1 MSPNYRTIKAFPLST
16 QASFEADCLWKETAG
31 EYPRVREKRKGEQN
45 VKTAQLKSSKKSV
58 AIWGVTASLLLVA
71 TILPAANA
79 LEISLPSVVEVEA
92 ISSSAII
99 ENSDATASL
108 LADEDLAATASGA
121 IFSSDLALVSS
132 VSRQVELARSPLG
145 AKKVAKSIL
154 LNEYGFSEKE
164 YKCLNSLWTKE
175 SNWNYKARN
184 KNSGAHGI
192 PQALPASKMNVVS
205 TDWRTNPVTQIR
217 WGLRYISIRYETPC
231 KALAKHKRSNYY

>member
-1 MSPNYRTIKAFPLST
+1 MKSAI
-16 QASFEADCLWKETAG
+16 
-31 EYPRVREKRKGEQN
+31 V
-45 VKTAQLKSSKKSV
+45 KSSKKSV

-79 LEISLPSVVEVEA
+79 LEISVPSAVEIEA
-92 ISSSAII
+92 TTSAGIVDPG
-99 ENSDATASL
+99 ESAVSV
-108 LADEDLAATASGA
+108 LAEDDLAATASGA

-132 VSRQVELARSPLG
+132 VSRQVELARTPIG

>member
-1 MSPNYRTIKAFPLST
+1 M
-16 QASFEADCLWKETAG
+16 
-31 EYPRVREKRKGEQN
+31 
-45 VKTAQLKSSKKSV
+45 KTALLKSSKKSV

-79 LEISLPSVVEVEA
+79 LEIAASSTVELDSTKSA
-92 ISSSAII
+92 AII
-99 ENSDATASL
+99 EPAESTVSMFS
-108 LADEDLAATASGA
+108 EDDLTATASGA

-132 VSRQVELARSPLG
+132 ASRQVELARTPLG

-164 YKCLNSLWTKE
+164 YKCLNSLWNKE
-175 SNWNYKARN
+175 SHWNYKARN

-192 PQALPASKMNVVS
+192 AQALPASKMNVVS

-231 KALAKHKRSNYY
+231 KALAKHNRSNYY

>member
-1 MSPNYRTIKAFPLST
+1 MKSAL
-16 QASFEADCLWKETAG
+16 
-31 EYPRVREKRKGEQN
+31 
-45 VKTAQLKSSKKSV
+45 LKSSKKSV

-71 TILPAANA
+71 TILPAANG
-79 LEISLPSVVEVEA
+79 LEIAVPTTAEIEA
-92 ISSSAII
+92 SNSAAII
-99 ENSDATASL
+99 EPGEPTVTLFAED
-108 LADEDLAATASGA
+108 DLAATASGA

-132 VSRQVELARSPLG
+132 VSRQVELARTPVG

-175 SNWNYKARN
+175 SHWNYKARN
-184 KNSGAHGI
+184 KSSGAHGI
-192 PQALPASKMNVVS
+192 AQALPASKMNVVS

>member
-1 MSPNYRTIKAFPLST
+1 M
-16 QASFEADCLWKETAG
+16 
-31 EYPRVREKRKGEQN
+31 
-45 VKTAQLKSSKKSV
+45 KTTTLRSSKKLV
-58 AIWGVTASLLLVA
+58 AIWGVATSVLLVA

-79 LEISLPSVVEVEA
+79 LETALPSAIEIEA
-92 ISSSAII
+92 TQSSAIV
-99 ENSDATASL
+99 EPTDSTAAL
-108 LADEDLAATASGA
+108 LAEDDLSATASGA

-132 VSRQVELARSPLG
+132 VSRQVELARTPLG

-154 LNEYGFSEKE
+154 LDEYGFSEKE

-192 PQALPASKMNVVS
+192 PQALPASKMNVIS

>member
-1 MSPNYRTIKAFPLST
+1 
-16 QASFEADCLWKETAG
+16 
-31 EYPRVREKRKGEQN
+31 
-45 VKTAQLKSSKKSV
+45 VKSALLKSSKKSV

-79 LEISLPSVVEVEA
+79 LEIAVPLTVEIETSKGAAIVEPGE
-92 ISSSAII
+92 SA
-99 ENSDATASL
+99 ASL
-108 LADEDLAATASGA
+108 FADDDLAATASGA

-132 VSRQVELARSPLG
+132 ASRQVELARSPLG

-175 SNWNYKARN
+175 SHWNYKARN

-192 PQALPASKMNVVS
+192 AQALPASKMNVVS

>member
-1 MSPNYRTIKAFPLST
+1 M
-16 QASFEADCLWKETAG
+16 
-31 EYPRVREKRKGEQN
+31 
-45 VKTAQLKSSKKSV
+45 KTAQLKSSKKSV

-79 LEISLPSVVEVEA
+79 LEISVPSTVEIEA
-92 ISSSAII
+92 AKVAAIVDPGESSVSV
-99 ENSDATASL
+99 
-108 LADEDLAATASGA
+108 LAEDDLSATASGA
-121 IFSSDLALVSS
+121 IFSSELALVSS

-175 SNWNYKARN
+175 SHWNYKARN
-184 KNSGAHGI
+184 KSSGAHGI
-192 PQALPASKMNVVS
+192 AQALPASKMNVVS

>member
-1 MSPNYRTIKAFPLST
+1 M
-16 QASFEADCLWKETAG
+16 E
-31 EYPRVREKRKGEQN
+31 GEQT
-45 VKTAQLKSSKKSV
+45 VKTTTLRSSKKLV
-58 AIWGVTASLLLVA
+58 AIWGVATSVLLVA

-79 LEISLPSVVEVEA
+79 LETALPSAIEIEA
-92 ISSSAII
+92 AQSSAIV
-99 ENSDATASL
+99 EPTDSTAPL
-108 LADEDLAATASGA
+108 LAEDDLSATASGA

-132 VSRQVELARSPLG
+132 VSRQVELARTPLG

-154 LNEYGFSEKE
+154 LDEYGFSEKE

-192 PQALPASKMNVVS
+192 PQALPASKMNVIS

>member
-1 MSPNYRTIKAFPLST
+1 
-16 QASFEADCLWKETAG
+16 
-31 EYPRVREKRKGEQN
+31 
-45 VKTAQLKSSKKSV
+45 VKTAMIKNSKKLV
-58 AIWGVTASLLLVA
+58 AIWAVTTSVLLVV

-79 LEISLPSVVEVEA
+79 LETAVPSMIEIETA
-92 ISSSAII
+92 ASSAIV
-99 ENSDATASL
+99 EPTNSTAAL
-108 LADEDLAATASGA
+108 LAEDDLAATASGA

-132 VSRQVELARSPLG
+132 VSRQVELARTPMG

-175 SNWNYKARN
+175 SHWNYKARN

-192 PQALPASKMNVVS
+192 PQALPASKMNVIS

>member
-1 MSPNYRTIKAFPLST
+1 M
-16 QASFEADCLWKETAG
+16 
-31 EYPRVREKRKGEQN
+31 
-45 VKTAQLKSSKKSV
+45 KTAVLKSSKKSV

-79 LEISLPSVVEVEA
+79 LEMAVPSLVEIETA
-92 ISSSAII
+92 ASSAIV
-99 ENSDATASL
+99 EPTDSTATL
-108 LADEDLAATASGA
+108 LAEDDLAATASGA

-132 VSRQVELARSPLG
+132 VSRQVELARTPMG

-175 SNWNYKARN
+175 SHWNYKARN

-192 PQALPASKMNVVS
+192 PQALPASKMNVIS

>member
-1 MSPNYRTIKAFPLST
+1 M
-16 QASFEADCLWKETAG
+16 E
-31 EYPRVREKRKGEQN
+31 GEQN
-45 VKTAQLKSSKKSV
+45 VKRAMLKNSKNSV
-58 AIWGVTASLLLVA
+58 AIWGATASLLLVA
-71 TILPAANA
+71 TILPAASA
-79 LEISLPSVVEVEA
+79 LEIAAPATVEQDSAKSGSIVEPAESSV
-92 ISSSAII
+92 
-99 ENSDATASL
+99 SL
-108 LADEDLAATASGA
+108 LAEDDLAATAAGA

-175 SNWNYKARN
+175 SHWNYKARN
-184 KNSGAHGI
+184 KSSGAHGI
-192 PQALPASKMNVVS
+192 AQALPASKMNVVS

>member
-1 MSPNYRTIKAFPLST
+1 MKSAL
-16 QASFEADCLWKETAG
+16 
-31 EYPRVREKRKGEQN
+31 
-45 VKTAQLKSSKKSV
+45 LKSSKKSV
-58 AIWGVTASLLLVA
+58 AIWGVSASLLLVA
-71 TILPAANA
+71 TLLPAASA
-79 LEISLPSVVEVEA
+79 LEISTPSTLEQDSPVSA
-92 ISSSAII
+92 AII
-99 ENSDATASL
+99 GPDEASVSL
-108 LADEDLAATASGA
+108 FAEDDLAATASGA

-132 VSRQVELARSPLG
+132 VSRQVELARTPLG

>member
-1 MSPNYRTIKAFPLST
+1 MKSAL
-16 QASFEADCLWKETAG
+16 
-31 EYPRVREKRKGEQN
+31 
-45 VKTAQLKSSKKSV
+45 LKSSKKSV
-58 AIWGVTASLLLVA
+58 AIWMVSASLLLVA

-79 LEISLPSVVEVEA
+79 LEISVPSTVEIEA
-92 ISSSAII
+92 AKVAAIVDPGESSVSV
-99 ENSDATASL
+99 
-108 LADEDLAATASGA
+108 LAEDDLAATASGA
-121 IFSSDLALVSS
+121 IFSSELALVSS
-132 VSRQVELARSPLG
+132 VSRQVEMARTPLG

-175 SNWNYKARN
+175 SHWNYKARN
-184 KNSGAHGI
+184 KSSGAHGI
-192 PQALPASKMNVVS
+192 AQALPASKMNVVS

>member
-1 MSPNYRTIKAFPLST
+1 MKAANF
-16 QASFEADCLWKETAG
+16 
-31 EYPRVREKRKGEQN
+31 
-45 VKTAQLKSSKKSV
+45 KSSKKSV
-58 AIWGVTASLLLVA
+58 AIWGATAALLLVA

-79 LEISLPSVVEVEA
+79 LEIAPVSEVA
-92 ISSSAII
+92 L
-99 ENSDATASL
+99 DTPKTASIVEPTDPSTSL
-108 LADEDLAATASGA
+108 FAEDDLSATASGA
-121 IFSSDLALVSS
+121 IFSSELALVSA
-132 VSRQVELARSPLG
+132 VSRQVELARTPLG

-175 SNWNYKARN
+175 SHWNYKARN
-184 KNSGAHGI
+184 SRSGAHGI
-192 PQALPASKMNVVS
+192 AQALPATKMNVVS

>member
-1 MSPNYRTIKAFPLST
+1 
-16 QASFEADCLWKETAG
+16 
-31 EYPRVREKRKGEQN
+31 
-45 VKTAQLKSSKKSV
+45 VKSALLKSSKKSV
-58 AIWGVTASLLLVA
+58 ASWGVSASLLLVA
-71 TILPAANA
+71 TILPAASA
-79 LEISLPSVVEVEA
+79 LETTLPSTLEQDSTKSAAVVEPDQAAV
-92 ISSSAII
+92 
-99 ENSDATASL
+99 SL
-108 LADEDLAATASGA
+108 LAEDDLAATASGA

-132 VSRQVELARSPLG
+132 VSRQVELARTPLG

-164 YKCLNSLWTKE
+164 YKCLNRLWTKE